1 MHMFNIRVRFHN
13 RVLHSSV
20 TCAHVAAVFVL
31 TMTDYYPRGLFNPLS
46 AQLLP
51 VAADVVVRVDE
62 IKVRVMRV
70 HTIVIGV

>member
-20 TCAHVAAVFVL
+20 TCAHVAADS
-31 TMTDYYPRGLFNPLS
+31 DYYPRRLFNPLS